1 MKNMSEKTQKG
12 LSLVIV
18 NWNTKDLLLELLKSL
33 NPENP
38 AWVRPVEVIVVDN
51 DSSDGSV
58 KAAQEAFPWVRL
70 LPQADNLGF
79 AGGVN
84 RGLEVTNYPWVCL
97 VNTDVE
103 ATPEAFEALLD
114 YAEAHPKAGVV
125 GPKIL
130 NGDGSLQNSFR
141 RFPSVWMQVCLS
153 LGFHRLALDSPLLNG
168 ERYSGMEFEKPAP
181 VDYVSGC
188 LFLMRKDLIDRIGG
202 LDEGFFM
209 YFEET
214 DFCKRTWK
222 EGFEVHYAP
231 VSTFAHHAGASAKK
245 ARKRTFLAFRRSQVR
260 YMKLHKGLLSSLMM
274 RLAMLLFLLLRI
286 PVWALLSLRG
296 GAKGEIAR
304 SNLSV
309 SLSAFWDLLKPHAWI
324 PPKTQLA
331 KASGEPSPERESPQP
346 EANEPAQPP
355 IR

>member
-1 MKNMSEKTQKG
+1 MVAETKKQG

-18 NWNTKDLLLELLKSL
+18 NWNTKDLLLELLSSIH
-33 NPENP
+33 PENS
-38 AWVRPVEVIVVDN
+38 AWERQVEVLVVDN

-58 KAAQEAFPWVRL
+58 KAVRETCPWVRL
-70 LPQADNLGF
+70 LPQNENLGF

-84 RGLEVTNYPWVCL
+84 RGLEVAIHPWVCL

-103 ATPEAFEALLD
+103 AKPEAFEALLE
-114 YAEAHPKAGVV
+114 YAEAHPTAGVV

-141 RFPSVWMQVCLS
+141 RFPSIWMQVCLS
-153 LGFHRLALDSPLLNG
+153 FGLHRIARHSPMVNG
-168 ERYSGMEFEKPAP
+168 ERYSGKEFEKPAS

-214 DFCKRTWK
+214 DFCQRTWK

-260 YMKLHKGLLSSLMM
+260 YMRLHRGFWAALMM
-274 RLAMLLFLLLRI
+274 RLAMILFLAIRI
-286 PVWALLSLRG
+286 PVWALFSFRG
-296 GAKGEIAR
+296 GEKGEVAR

-309 SLSAFWDLLKPHAWI
+309 SLSAFWDLLKPHSWI
-324 PPKTQLA
+324 PPKTTLR
-331 KASGEPSPERESPQP
+331 KIPSEPSPKKMPSL
-346 EANEPAQPP
+346 NS
-355 IR
+355 

>member
-1 MKNMSEKTQKG
+1 MAEKTQEG

-18 NWNTKDLLLELLKSL
+18 NWNTKELLLDLLATID
-33 NPENP
+33 PEHP
-38 AWVRPVEVIVVDN
+38 TWKRPVEVLVVDN

-58 KAAQEAFPWVRL
+58 EAVQETFPWVKL
-70 LPQADNLGF
+70 LPQKDNLGF

-84 RGLEVTNYPWVCL
+84 RGLELAKYPWACL

-114 YAEAHPKAGVV
+114 YAEDHPRAGVI

-153 LGFHRLALDSPLLNG
+153 LGFHRFASNSSVLNG
-168 ERYSGMEFEKPAP
+168 ERYSGMEFEKPAS

-222 EGFEVHYAP
+222 EGYEVHYAP

-245 ARKRTFLAFRRSQVR
+245 ARKRTFLAFRRSQIR
-260 YMKLHKGLLSSLMM
+260 YMKLHRGFWAALSM
-274 RLAMLLFLLLRI
+274 RLAMILFLVIRI
-286 PVWALLSLRG
+286 PVWALFSLRG
-296 GAKGEIAR
+296 GEKGEIAR

-309 SLSAFWDLLKPHAWI
+309 SLSALGDLLLPHAWI
-324 PPKTQLA
+324 PPKTQLNRDL
-331 KASGEPSPERESPQP
+331 SDVQPRSSRE
-346 EANEPAQPP
+346 A
-355 IR
+355 